1 MREADLC
8 DLIKGFEG
16 IFSKTEKSHI
26 ADFFYPGKLLF
37 IYFALLPKSGFQPWG
52 EKAGR
57 KIGYCWCNQHS
68 MGRCLLVR
76 EIDRED
82 RYTSISSLTASPGRA
97 SG

>member
-1 MREADLC
+1 MLDEM
-8 DLIKGFEG
+8 
-16 IFSKTEKSHI
+16 SKLSTLLKKMAMVINVWRSHE
-26 ADFFYPGKLLF
+26 DQGKWT
-37 IYFALLPKSGFQPWG
+37 K

-57 KIGYCWCNQHS
+57 KIGCCWCNQHS

-82 RYTSISSLTASPGRA
+82 RYTSISSLTASLGRA